1 MIRSSLLAI
10 ACLALAA
17 CATQPQVRVYSDDA
31 FQLAGYQRYAYVETL
46 GTDKA
51 EYTTLLTRYLTEA
64 VDRELGARGYTRVD
78 DAADAQFLV
87 NFYVS
92 TRERTD
98 VRERPAVTV
107 DAYYGY
113 RRGGYGV
120 WTGYPVPVAREVRS
134 YTEGTLHID
143 LVDRAR
149 NQLVW
154 EGVAVGRVTR
164 AAMDDPRSA
173 VSDGVAAIFER
184 YPYRATTAP
193 AESLESA
200 PR

>member
-1 MIRSSLLAI
+1 MIRIVLLA
-10 ACLALAA
+10 AAALALSA
-17 CATQPQVRVYSDDA
+17 CASQQPQVRVHSDGTTD
-31 FQLAGYQRYAYVETL
+31 LAGYQRYAYVESL

-51 EYTTLLTRYLTEA
+51 EYTTLLTRYLQEA
-64 VDRELGARGYTRVD
+64 VDRELGARGYQRVD
-78 DAADAQFLV
+78 APADADFLV

-120 WTGYPVPVAREVRS
+120 WTGYPVSRDVRS
-134 YTEGTLHID
+134 YTEGTLHVD
-143 LVDRAR
+143 LVDRAL

-154 EGVAVGRVTR
+154 EGVAVGRVTQ
-164 AAMDDPRSA
+164 AAMEDPRNA
-173 VSDGVAAIFER
+173 VADGVAAIFQR
-184 YPYRATTAP
+184 YPYRAATGP
-193 AESLESA
+193 ADSDRSGEN
-200 PR
+200 

>member
-1 MIRSSLLAI
+1 MIRSSLLTL

-31 FQLAGYQRYAYVETL
+31 SELAGYQRYAYVENL
-46 GTDKA
+46 GTDRA
-51 EYTTLLTRYLTEA
+51 EYTTLLTGYLQDA
-64 VDRELGARGYTRVD
+64 VDRELGARGYVRVD
-78 DAADAQFLV
+78 DPSRADFLV
-87 NFYVS
+87 NFFVA

-98 VRERPAVTV
+98 VREGLSV
-107 DAYYGY
+107 DMYYGY
-113 RRGGYGV
+113 RRGWYGV
-120 WTGYPVPVAREVRS
+120 WTGYPVAREVRS
-134 YTEGTLHID
+134 YTEGTLNID

-173 VSDGVAAIFER
+173 VAEAVAAIFER
-184 YPYRATTAP
+184 YPYRAATAP
-193 AESLESA
+193 AAPLESA

>member
-1 MIRSSLLAI
+1 MIRISLIAL

-31 FQLAGYQRYAYVETL
+31 FELAGYQRYAYVDNL
-46 GTDKA
+46 GTDRA
-51 EYTTLLTRYLTEA
+51 EYTTLLTRYLTES
-64 VDRELGARGYTRVD
+64 VDRELGARGYARVE
-78 DAADAQFLV
+78 DAAEADFLV

-98 VRERPAVTV
+98 VRDRPAVSI

-120 WTGYPVPVAREVRS
+120 WTGYPVARDVRS
-134 YTEGTLHID
+134 YTEGTLHVD
-143 LVDRAR
+143 LVDRAS

-164 AAMDDPRSA
+164 AAMDDPQAA
-173 VSDGVAAIFER
+173 VAEGVRAIFER
-184 YPYRATTAP
+184 YPYRATP
-193 AESLESA
+193 ARPESV

>member
-1 MIRSSLLAI
+1 MFRIVFLA
-10 ACLALAA
+10 AAALTLVA
-17 CATQPQVRVYSDDA
+17 CATPQPQVRVHTDGTAVLGDY
-31 FQLAGYQRYAYVETL
+31 RHYAYVESL

-64 VDRELGARGYTRVD
+64 VDRELGARGYQRVD
-78 DAADAQFLV
+78 APADADFLV

-98 VRERPAVTV
+98 VRERPAVSV

-120 WTGYPVPVAREVRS
+120 WTGYPVTRDVRS

-143 LVDRAR
+143 LVDRAL

-173 VSDGVAAIFER
+173 VADGVAAIFQR
-184 YPYRATTAP
+184 YPYQAATGP
-193 AESLESA
+193 ADSG
-200 PR
+200 R